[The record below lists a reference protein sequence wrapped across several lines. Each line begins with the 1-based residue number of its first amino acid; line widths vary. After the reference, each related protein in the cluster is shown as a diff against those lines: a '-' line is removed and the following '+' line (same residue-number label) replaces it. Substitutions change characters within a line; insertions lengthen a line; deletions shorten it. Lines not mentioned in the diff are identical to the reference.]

1 MNHIQSHISII
12 QKLYS
17 MGVQEHSKFKLSEIL
32 NQQNPGLTTAKYLL
46 AFQKELK
53 VLLDQKD
60 PDWFARTHH
69 RGLTYMCNDRK
80 AFIYLDINQSHLSLV
95 FFTGNQQI
103 EGLIKGNWSKG
114 TDNLG
119 CKRFIVN
126 NDLTLNLAFKF
137 ALASFEIAKGWEVLQ

>member
-1 MNHIQSHISII
+1 MNHLQSLTSII

-17 MGVQEHSKFKLSEIL
+17 MGVQEHSKFTLSEIL
-32 NQQNPGLTTAKYLL
+32 NQQNPDLATVMYLL
-46 AFQKELK
+46 AFHRELK

-69 RGLTYMCNDRK
+69 RGLSYMCNDHK
-80 AFIYLDINQSHLSLV
+80 AFIYLDIRKHHLSLA

-103 EGLIKGNWSKG
+103 PGLIKGNWSRA

-119 CKRFIVN
+119 CKRFIVIDDN
-126 NDLTLNLAFKF
+126 TLKLAVKF
-137 ALASFEIAKGWEVLQ
+137 ALDSYRIADNW